1 MPIEAGIYPASGTGN
16 RRIDVANMYLLTIVT
31 PEKVFYEHEVL
42 SLVAPGSEGYL
53 GVLTDHAPLITALVP
68 GKLTVKDDKEQELTL
83 ATAGGFLEV
92 FKNHVT
98 VLAHS
103 VEFLNDIDY
112 ERAKRALER
121 AERRVKS
128 RDPAIDITRAMAA
141 FERAKN
147 RCRLYEVLRMDQQE

>member
-1 MPIEAGIYPASGTGN
+1 
-16 RRIDVANMYLLTIVT
+16 MYLLTIVT
-31 PEKVFYEHEVL
+31 PEKIFYEHEVL

-68 GKLTVKDDKEQELTL
+68 GKLTVKDDKERELIL
-83 ATAGGFLEV
+83 ATSGGFMEV

-103 VEFLNDIDY
+103 VEFLDDIDY

-121 AERRVKS
+121 AEQRVKS
-128 RDPAIDITRAMAA
+128 RDPAIDITRAFAA
-141 FERAKN
+141 LERARN
-147 RCRLYEVLRMDQQE
+147 RRRLYEVLRIGQQE

>member
-1 MPIEAGIYPASGTGN
+1 
-16 RRIDVANMYLLTIVT
+16 MYLLTIVT
-31 PEKVFYEHEVL
+31 PENVFYEHEVL

-68 GKLTVKDDKEQELTL
+68 GKLTVKDDKEQELIL
-83 ATAGGFLEV
+83 ATSGGFMEV

-103 VEFLNDIDY
+103 VEFLDDVDY

-121 AERRVKS
+121 AKQRVKS

-141 FERAKN
+141 LERARN
-147 RCRLYEVLRMDQQE
+147 RCRLWEVLKMSQQE